1 LDRRVR
7 ISKLAGTECGP
18 GADSGADPSL
28 SKEQFPMRLFSF
40 AAVIAVAASVFCAQ
54 AARADDTYSQDE
66 ILAKAKGFFGATT
79 KGLAEAIQKVFE
91 DQGKPN
97 AIILGEEA
105 SGAIGIGLRYGEGM
119 LERKSGLSTK
129 VYWQGPSIGF
139 DFGGN
144 ASKVFTLIYN
154 LGQTEGLFQRYPG
167 IDGSFY
173 VVAGVGIN
181 YQQAGDVILAPIRT
195 GVGLRAGA
203 SVGYLHYS
211 KKHSWIPF

>member
-1 LDRRVR
+1 MRRMSFMF
-7 ISKLAGTECGP
+7 ILTL
-18 GADSGADPSL
+18 SL
-28 SKEQFPMRLFSF
+28 SLM
-40 AAVIAVAASVFCAQ
+40 AGG

-66 ILAKAKGFFGATT
+66 IIAKAEGFFGATT

-105 SGAIGIGLRYGEGM
+105 SGAIGVGLRYGNGM
-119 LERKSGLSTK
+119 LERKSGGSQK

-154 LGQTEGLFQRYPG
+154 LDNTESLFQRYPG
-167 IDGSFY
+167 VDGSFY
-173 VVAGVGIN
+173 VVAGLGVN
-181 YQQAGDVILAPIRT
+181 YQQAGKVVLAPIRT

-203 SVGYLHYS
+203 SIGYLHYS

>member
-1 LDRRVR
+1 
-7 ISKLAGTECGP
+7 
-18 GADSGADPSL
+18 
-28 SKEQFPMRLFSF
+28 MRLSAVLTAVLMTAVLAMGAPRP
-40 AAVIAVAASVFCAQ
+40 AAAA
-54 AARADDTYSQDE
+54 DTYTQEE
-66 ILAKAKGFFGATT
+66 IVAKAKGFFGTTT
-79 KGLAEAIQKVFE
+79 KGLADAIQKVFE

-105 SGAIGIGLRYGEGM
+105 SGAIGIGLRYGNGT
-119 LERKSGLSTK
+119 LERKSGTTQK

-154 LGQTEGLFQRYPG
+154 LDNTEALFQRYPG
-167 IDGSFY
+167 VDGSFY
-173 VVAGVGIN
+173 VVAGLGVN

-211 KKHSWIPF
+211 KEHSWIPF